1 MNSEVRSDRTCQTD
15 PLRQPLQ
22 IDKAGAIRWL
32 NHLLEWYAGQEDAY
46 YKKLWG
52 NEDERDQGAFNEG
65 NEREW
70 MRYRQEAAAL
80 RAGIV
85 AIEAQP

>member
-1 MNSEVRSDRTCQTD
+1 MSND
-15 PLRQPLQ
+15 PLSLPLQ

-32 NHLLEWYAGQEDAY
+32 GVLLEWYAAEEERY

-52 NEDERDQGAFNEG
+52 TEEERDPGAFCEG
-65 NEREW
+65 TEREW

-80 RAGIV
+80 RAGIA
-85 AIEAQP
+85 AIEAQS